1 MENKTNLF
9 YRKSGSGPG
18 IVLLHGFPDN
28 GDVWHTI
35 AAALSTEFTVIVPD
49 LPGSGNSP
57 LQGLTMLSD
66 MALQIKTIL
75 DKEGISKTVMA
86 GHSMGGYT
94 TMAFAALFPQILVG
108 ASLVHSLS
116 SPDDEEKKK
125 NRQKVIELIQKG
137 GKDAFVRQMTPG
149 LFAPSFL
156 KDNPDVVQAKAEKGM
171 QMSDDGMINFYKAI
185 MQRQDNRETVEKA
198 NYPIQWI
205 AGKKDSLIDFK
216 KILRESH
223 LSGINF
229 VSLYTNS
236 GHMSLIEQPDRLIAD
251 LRQFTSYCYS
261 RNPSTE

>member
-1 MENKTNLF
+1 MNQKTNLF
-9 YRKSGSGPG
+9 YRRSGSGPA

-28 GDVWHTI
+28 GEIWNTI
-35 AAALSTEFTVIVPD
+35 AATLATEFTLIVPD
-49 LPGSGNSP
+49 LPGSGHSP
-57 LQGLTMLSD
+57 LNGPTMLSD
-66 MALQIKTIL
+66 MARQVKAIL
-75 DKEGISKTVMA
+75 DKEGISKTVIA

-94 TMAFAALFPQILVG
+94 AIAFAAQFPQILAGV
-108 ASLVHSLS
+108 SLVHSLS

-149 LFAPSFL
+149 LFAPSFV
-156 KDNPDVVQAKAEKGM
+156 KNNPETVQAKAEKGM
-171 QMSDDGMINFYKAI
+171 QMSDAGMINFYTAI
-185 MQRQDNRETVEKA
+185 MERQDNRQTVQNA
-198 NYPIQWI
+198 TYPIQWI
-205 AGKKDSLIDFK
+205 AGKEDSLIDFK

-229 VSLYTNS
+229 VSLYTNV

-251 LRQFTSYCYS
+251 LKQFTKYCYS